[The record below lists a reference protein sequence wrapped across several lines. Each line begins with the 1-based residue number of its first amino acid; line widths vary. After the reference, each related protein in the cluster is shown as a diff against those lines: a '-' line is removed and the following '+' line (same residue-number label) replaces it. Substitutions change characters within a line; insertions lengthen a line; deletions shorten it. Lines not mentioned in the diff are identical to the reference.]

1 MSTTDYA
8 AAFVRLHNDLSGNEC
23 RTYEDAIEGYWHCPP
38 DPDHLYRY
46 AYIHH
51 DDQDTPPNVS
61 TYWSLD
67 KAQQSAREDVYG
79 PNSRWPVAILDLQD
93 GVVYRVNVNVTFD
106 LDTSA
111 SEVAA

>member
-1 MSTTDYA
+1 MSTPDYA
-8 AAFVRLHNDLSGNEC
+8 AAFVRLHNDLSGDEC
-23 RTYEDAIEGYWHCPP
+23 ATYEHAVEGWDAP
-38 DPDHLYRY
+38 DADHLYRF
-46 AYIHH
+46 AYLYHE
-51 DDQDTPPNVS
+51 DEDAPPSVS

-67 KAQQSAREDVYG
+67 KAQQSAREDVYD

-93 GVVYRVNVNVTFD
+93 EVVYRVNVRVTFD